1 MYQKLVIVGRLGRDP
16 ELRYT
21 PQGKPVASFSVA
33 VDTYRGPGEQQTDW
47 FRVSAW
53 GNSAEACNQ
62 YLHKGDLVLVEGTVR
77 LSTYTKRDGMA
88 GASMEVNAAAVKFLQ
103 TKSDREGGDVAGV
116 DSLDDEAIPF

>member
-16 ELRYT
+16 EMRYT
-21 PQGKPVASFSVA
+21 RQGKAVVTFSVA

-62 YLHKGDLVLVEGTVR
+62 YLHKGDLVLCEGEAAVSAY
-77 LSTYTKRDGMA
+77 LGKDGQPR
-88 GASMEVNAAAVKFLQ
+88 ASLELRARSVKFLE
-103 TKSDREGGDVAGV
+103 KRRDGAAVANV
-116 DSLDDEAIPF
+116 TEDEQIPF